1 MIIIDSYK
9 YRKYL
14 LDLFPATVA
23 YSLRKLRS
31 GQATAIRVRRSS
43 DNTEQDIGFIGN
55 DLDTVSLL
63 SFCGA
68 GNGFVTTWYDQ
79 SGNGYNA
86 TQTTQ
91 ANQPQI
97 VNSGVLNTKGGKAAC
112 VWTSTD
118 SMLATVP
125 TQDMTE
131 IGYSFSVVAD
141 LTTQETYQGL
151 ITNRADRS
159 SWVTFGSGDF
169 GSGNSNIVVESRNN
183 GNSTNFATGFIAA
196 GQSNQVYSVVK
207 TLSDC
212 TIYRNGATA
221 SSRSG
226 NIGGGTT
233 TFWKIGEWLLSSQS
247 WLGTIQEIHIFYSS
261 LPTIDRQS
269 IERDQGAYYGIT
281 VI

>member
-31 GQATAIRVRRSS
+31 GQAKAIRVRRSS
-43 DNTEQDIGFIGN
+43 DNAQQDIGFVG
-55 DLDTVSLL
+55 DELDTASLL
-63 SFCGA
+63 SFCGV

-79 SGNGYNA
+79 SGNEYNA

-112 VWTSTD
+112 VWTVSN

-125 TQDMTE
+125 TQDMAG

-141 LTTQETYQGL
+141 LTTGSPAQGL
-151 ITNRADRS
+151 ITNRVGSD
-159 SWVTFGSGDF
+159 WFTFGAAT
-169 GSGNSNIVVESRNN
+169 NYRVLMVESRNN
-183 GNSTNFATGFIAA
+183 GNSTDLYTEFNPA
-196 GQSNQVYSVVK
+196 GQGNQVYSVVK

-212 TIYRNGATA
+212 TIYRNGATV

-233 TFWKIGEWLLSSQS
+233 TFWKIGEWYVSHQS

>member
-9 YRKYL
+9 YKKYL

-31 GQATAIRVRRSS
+31 GQAKAIRVRRSS
-43 DNTEQDIGFIGN
+43 DNAQQDIGFVG
-55 DLDTVSLL
+55 DELDTASLL
-63 SFCGA
+63 SFCGV

-79 SGNGYNA
+79 SGNEYNA

-112 VWTSTD
+112 VWTVSN

-125 TQDMTE
+125 TQDMAG

-141 LTTQETYQGL
+141 LTTGSPAQGL
-151 ITNRADRS
+151 ITNRVGSD
-159 SWVTFGSGDF
+159 WFTFGAATDYR
-169 GSGNSNIVVESRNN
+169 VLMVESRNN
-183 GNSTNFATGFIAA
+183 GNSTDLYTEFNPA
-196 GQSNQVYSVVK
+196 GQGNQVYSVVK

-212 TIYRNGATA
+212 TIYRNGATV

-233 TFWKIGEWLLSSQS
+233 TFWKIGEWYVSTNS

>member
-31 GQATAIRVRRSS
+31 GQAKAIRVRRSS
-43 DNTEQDIGFIGN
+43 DNAQQDIGFVG
-55 DLDTVSLL
+55 DELDTASLL
-63 SFCGA
+63 SFCGV

-79 SGNGYNA
+79 SGNEYNA

-112 VWTSTD
+112 VWTVSN

-141 LTTQETYQGL
+141 LTTQRDYQGL
-151 ITNRADRS
+151 ITNRNSS

-169 GSGNSNIVVESRNN
+169 GSGNSNIGVESRNN
-183 GNSTNFATGFIAA
+183 GNLTNLVTEFIAA
-196 GQSNQVYSVVK
+196 GQGNQVYSVVK

-233 TFWKIGEWLLSSQS
+233 TFWKIGEWLSWYQS

-261 LPTIDRQS
+261 LPTINRQF
-269 IERDQGAYYGIT
+269 IVHDQGSYYGIT

>member
-14 LDLFPATVA
+14 LDRYPAMTA
-23 YSLRKLRS
+23 FSLRKRRS
-31 GQATAIRVRRSS
+31 GQTRAIRVRRSS
-43 DNTEQDIGFIGN
+43 DNQEQDIGFVGN

-91 ANQPQI
+91 ANQPLI

-112 VWTSTD
+112 GWTLTN

-125 TQDMTE
+125 TQDMTG

-141 LTTQETYQGL
+141 LTTQERHQGL
-151 ITNRADRS
+151 ITNRWAS
-159 SWVTFGSGDF
+159 ASWVTFGSDAV
-169 GSGNSNIVVESRNN
+169 SGNSNIMVQSRNN
-183 GNSTNFATGFIAA
+183 GNATDFFTGFDPV
-196 GQSNQVYSVVK
+196 GQGNQVYSVVK
-207 TLSDC
+207 TLSGC
-212 TIYRNGATA
+212 TIYRNGAVA
-221 SSRSG
+221 SSRPG

-233 TFWKIGEWLLSSQS
+233 TFWKIGDWLSPYQS
-247 WLGTIQEIHIFYSS
+247 WRGTIQEIHIFYSS